1 MIRSILRGCVAG
13 AAGTTVLN
21 AATYADMAA
30 RGRPASSIPQDAVEK
45 ITEQAGHPLPDTDG
59 RDNRLSGLGAL
70 SGLAVG
76 TGTGVAVSLLHR
88 AGVRPGL
95 VPGGLL
101 TGFLAMVANDLPM
114 TRLGITD
121 PRAWSGKDWA
131 ADVVPHVLYGLAT
144 YGAVAASVRDAHA
157 ARPAA

>member
-21 AATYADMAA
+21 AVTYADMAA
-30 RGRPASSIPQDAVEK
+30 RGRPSSSTPQDAVEK
-45 ITEQAGHPLPDTDG
+45 ITERAGHPLPDTDG
-59 RDNRLSGLGAL
+59 RDNRLTGLGAL

-88 AGVRPGL
+88 AGFRPPVVLGG
-95 VPGGLL
+95 VVTGLL
-101 TGFLAMVANDLPM
+101 AMAANDLPM

-121 PRAWSGKDWA
+121 PRTWSAQDWA
-131 ADVVPHVLYGLAT
+131 SDVVPHLLFGLAT
-144 YGAVAASVRDAHA
+144 YAAVAAS
-157 ARPAA
+157 ARET